1 MIEPN
6 VNPGSTKARLLA
18 AAETLFIEHGYEAMS
33 LRQITAMAG
42 ANLAAVNYHFGSK
55 DVLVQELL
63 TKRLDRLNQE
73 RLQLLST
80 CEAQYGEQ
88 AMDVSVVLS
97 VLFAPAL
104 RLTRDSA
111 GGPAFMR
118 LLGRVYSDTSPF
130 IRDFLHEHYRSI
142 YERFFAAFARA
153 LPHMP
158 RNELGVRLQFS
169 LKALSGVLAS
179 ENMDEMVVAICIGET
194 VSDSLMLARLIAFV
208 TPMLTT
214 PFGQT
219 EQTLAVERV
228 MKLADSAAESVDEDE
243 KAQAQKA
250 SASPS
255 PWSTSAA
262 GI

>member
-1 MIEPN
+1 MVGQH
-6 VNPGSTKARLLA
+6 VNSGSTKARLLE
-18 AAETLFIEHGYEAMS
+18 AAESLFIEHGYEAMS
-33 LRQITAMAG
+33 LRQITALAG

-55 DVLVQELL
+55 EVLVQELL

-118 LLGRVYSDTSPF
+118 LLGRVYSDPSPF
-130 IRDFLHEHYRSI
+130 IRDFLHEHYRTI

-179 ENMDEMVVAICIGET
+179 ENMDELIEAICVGET
-194 VSDSLMLARLIAFV
+194 VSDSLMLARLIAFIV
-208 TPMLTT
+208 PMLTT

-219 EQTLAVERV
+219 EQTRAVERV
-228 MKLADSAAESVDEDE
+228 MRLAGIAAETVDEDV
-243 KAQAQKA
+243 KAQARKA
-250 SASPS
+250 TGGPA
-255 PWSTSAA
+255 PWSSAEL
-262 GI
+262 